1 MGLPVVTTNDIHY
14 VLRED
19 AEAHGILRCMGTGKA
34 RDETNRTWMGTNE
47 FYLRSPEEMAAA
59 FPGQEEAL
67 RLTQEI
73 AGRCQVELDLGK
85 KHFPV
90 FNPPE
95 KQAPEDFLRTLV
107 IEGLK
112 ERYAGNR
119 RW

>member
-1 MGLPVVTTNDIHY
+1 
-14 VLRED
+14 
-19 AEAHGILRCMGTGKA
+19 
-34 RDETNRTWMGTNE
+34 MGTNE

-73 AGRCQVELDLGK
+73 ASRCQVELDLGK

-90 FNPPE
+90 FTPPE
-95 KQAPEDFLRTLV
+95 KQSPEEFLRTLV

-112 ERYAGNR
+112 ERYA
-119 RW
+119 